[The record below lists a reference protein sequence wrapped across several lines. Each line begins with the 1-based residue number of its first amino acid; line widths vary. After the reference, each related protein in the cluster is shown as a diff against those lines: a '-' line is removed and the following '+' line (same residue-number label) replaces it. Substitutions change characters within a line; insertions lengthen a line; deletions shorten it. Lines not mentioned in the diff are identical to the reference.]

1 MFWFVPHLLPL
12 HPLSLT
18 GLPVCLSRLA
28 ASLCLVAMLG
38 LSAGVAQAKPDAS
51 LPSRADRT
59 LVPADT
65 TYLDL
70 SYATMRRQLA
80 DDELDAA
87 SRTLAWIR
95 RVNRQDE
102 VGMVLAAE
110 LQLRRGNVAI
120 AAMALIELLERPG
133 ISAAARREA
142 DRTLSVLAS

>member
-1 MFWFVPHLLPL
+1 
-12 HPLSLT
+12 
-18 GLPVCLSRLA
+18 
-28 ASLCLVAMLG
+28 MLG

-142 DRTLSVLAS
+142 DRTLSVLASWSAPGDVIVSAPMTGQARLTC